1 MGYFSQ
7 MNMFIVLALFVN
19 GIYGCSNGKRWLG
32 KRGMQ
37 GLGIGKKIEN
47 QPKLNPNLIGPK
59 IKISILLYL

>member
-1 MGYFSQ
+1 

-19 GIYGCSNGKRWLG
+19 GIQGCSTGKTWLG

-47 QPKLNPNLIGPK
+47 QPKSNPSFFK
-59 IKISILLYL
+59 IKISILFYL